1 MLSDVTVIELRS
13 EFFTAAETV
22 LARHAG
28 LTASV
33 YRYPGEASAACA
45 SATRSGTS
53 GRFRSRASRSG
64 TRNSSA
70 GG

>member
-1 MLSDVTVIELRS
+1 MQGPKKMLSDVTVIELRS

-33 YRYPGEASAACA
+33 CRYPGGVCGLRIGNEVGHIWSLPFPGPADL
-45 SATRSGTS
+45 
-53 GRFRSRASRSG
+53 GR
-64 TRNSSA
+64 
-70 GG
+70 